1 MLTALIAV
9 PFALALAGYA
19 FTAWKARAI
28 EREFPNVGDLIDVG
42 GLRLNSVLVP
52 GGENADLPPIV
63 FIHGASGNLRDQMH
77 AFRAKLEGRATLL
90 FLDRPGHGYS
100 ERGSPENAWP
110 DGQAHAIARLMD
122 KRGIAKAIIVG
133 HSFGGA
139 IAASFALEH
148 PEKTAGLLF
157 LAPATHPW
165 PGGVDWYYDLAKTP
179 VIGWLFTRIVALPA
193 GLSRIDSGTRFVF
206 APNPR
211 PDDYIDATAPALV
224 LRPAAFRNNATDV
237 ANLLEYVRRVEPRYT
252 QIRTPT
258 VIVTGD
264 TDGVVYEEIHSRG
277 LARDIAGSE
286 LVWIRNLGH
295 KPDYVVKDLAIEAL
309 EKIAGRDR
317 DLQESARRAEA
328 RLVKDQDE

>member
-122 KRGIAKAIIVG
+122 KRGIGKAIIVG

-295 KPDYVVKDLAIEAL
+295 KPDYVVTDLAIEAL